1 MKQVLPTLLALF
13 GLLQLQAQTVILNV
27 THATC
32 GNSTGSIVASAF
44 GGAAP
49 YTYIWSN
56 SPGQPGPSSQNNLP
70 PGEYTVWVSD
80 SNGNSATATAEV
92 LLIPGLFPDVTP
104 TNPVWSCDATC
115 SGSFY
120 QFIPLSGGSMPYTAT
135 FDPPGPTG
143 GASPNGLY
151 FNNLCPGTTYTVTI
165 TDVNGCSG
173 AVGPLEVVG
182 DMAPQLLATTATASC
197 ASGNTGSLE
206 LLFANMDSV
215 IVVGPAGMIVVA
227 SSNPWVANNLPPG
240 TYSISAWYGT
250 GNSTPPGSTGP
261 SCTSDFTVE
270 VPLSTDPC
278 GQVSGVV
285 FADLNGDCIQDLAD
299 LGLPYRVIQIT
310 PGNNFQLT
318 DGNGNYATELFYGDY
333 MLDASFAGYGSNCVT
348 LPAAFTLD
356 AASPSA
362 VIDLPMEVLFGPD
375 VRAFLNAGVHRPGF
389 PVTYTP
395 SVHNEG
401 PYSFTDLS
409 FDLFFDPILNF
420 VSATGS
426 PILVAAGHLQWNIAA
441 LGGFSSQSFTV
452 EFTVP
457 PQASLLGVVLN
468 GNAVVTP
475 QSPDADP
482 GNDSYGITRTVIGA
496 YDPNDKLAQTDHTI
510 NDQIFF
516 LDLDSYVDY
525 TIRFQ
530 NTGTAEAINVF
541 LMDTI
546 AAEYDLST
554 LRILGTSHD
563 FEASLLPGRVLRF
576 DFPNIMLPD
585 STSDLLGSQG
595 FASFRLWPF
604 PGMEPG
610 DHLLNAADIFFD
622 FNEPIR
628 TNTSDL
634 VAEYSVGLAETVMTN
649 VRVFPNPVTERLQV
663 TLPEGNWQADL
674 VALDG
679 RIAASQD
686 SGWSEFHDRC
696 RRTGPWQLHPAPDQF
711 QYRGHAECAL
721 REGSWPAIARWS
733 IRIQANFGRAQLHT

>member
-1 MKQVLPTLLALF
+1 MKRALPTLLALF
-13 GLLQLQAQTVILNV
+13 GILQLQAQTVILNV

-44 GGAAP
+44 GGVAP
-49 YTYIWSN
+49 YTFMWA
-56 SPGQPGPSSQNNLP
+56 PDPPTGQGTSFLSDIL
-70 PGEYTVWVSD
+70 PGEYTVTITD
-80 SNGNSATATAEV
+80 ANGNSASATDEV
-92 LLIPGLFPDVTP
+92 LLIPGLFQDVTP

-151 FNNLCPGTTYTVTI
+151 FNDLCPGTTYTVTI

-173 AVGPLEVVG
+173 VVGPLEVVG
-182 DMAPQLLATTATASC
+182 DMAPQLLATNATASC

-215 IVVGPAGMIVVA
+215 IVVGPGGMIDVA
-227 SSNPWVANNLPPG
+227 SANPWVANNLEPG

-250 GNSTPPGSTGP
+250 GNSTPPGGTGP
-261 SCTSDFTVE
+261 SCSTDFTVE

-278 GQVSGVV
+278 GQVGGVV
-285 FADLNGDCIQDLAD
+285 FADLNEDCLQDLPD

-333 MLDASFAGYGSNCVT
+333 ALDASFEGYQSNCVT

-356 AASPSA
+356 AATPSA
-362 VIDLPMEVLFGPD
+362 TIDLPMEVLFGPD
-375 VRAFLNAGVHRPGF
+375 VRSFLNAGVHRPGF

-401 PYSFTDLS
+401 PYAFADIT
-409 FDLFFDPILNF
+409 FDPILNF

-426 PILVAAGHLQWNIAA
+426 PILVAAGHLQWNIVA

-457 PQASLLGVVLN
+457 PQASLLGVVLS
-468 GNAVVTP
+468 GNAAVIP

-496 YDPNDKLAQTDHTI
+496 YDPNDKLAQTDFTQ

-516 LDLDSYVDY
+516 IDLDSYVDY

-541 LMDTI
+541 LLDTI

-554 LRILGTSHD
+554 LRVLGASHD

-634 VAEYSVGLAETVMTN
+634 VAEYSVGLAETVQTN
-649 VRVFPNPVTERLQV
+649 VRVFPNPVRDMLNVQV
-663 TLPEGNWQADL
+663 PKGNWNIE
-674 VALDG
+674 VFGMDG
-679 RIAASQD
+679 RTAL
-686 SGWSEFHDRC
+686 SGRSNGELLGVDARVLAPGSYVL
-696 RRTGPWQLHPAPDQF
+696 RLIDGTGTVLN
-711 QYRGHAECAL
+711 
-721 REGSWPAIARWS
+721 AR
-733 IRIQANFGRAQLHT
+733 FVKE

>member
-1 MKQVLPTLLALF
+1 MTRVIPTLLALF
-13 GLLQLQAQTVILNV
+13 CLFQVQAQTVILNV

-32 GNSTGSIVASAF
+32 GNNTGSILASAF

-56 SPGQPGPSSQNNLP
+56 SPGQPGPSSQINLP

-80 SNGNSATATAEV
+80 SNGNSATATGEV
-92 LLIPGLFPDVTP
+92 LLVPGLFPDIVP
-104 TNPVWSCDATC
+104 AEPVYSCDGGC
-115 SGSFY
+115 NGYYNYFL
-120 QFIPLSGGSMPYTAT
+120 PLSGATMPFTVT
-135 FDPPGPTG
+135 FDPPGPNG

-151 FNNLCPGTTYTVTI
+151 FGELCTGIEYTVTV

-173 AVGPLEVVG
+173 TVGPISVEAVPLPVIVSSTIVG
-182 DMAPQLLATTATASC
+182 SC
-197 ASGNTGSLE
+197 PGGATGSME
-206 LLFANMDSV
+206 LLFNQLDSV
-215 IVVGPAGMIVVA
+215 WINGPNGWVTNVTTNPMIA
-227 SSNPWVANNLPPG
+227 TNLAPG
-240 TYSISAWYGT
+240 TYTVGGYTVPDGSGSGSAV
-250 GNSTPPGSTGP
+250 
-261 SCTSDFTVE
+261 CEFFFTLV
-270 VPLSTDPC
+270 VPVTTDPC
-278 GQVSGVV
+278 GSISGVLY
-285 FADLNGDCIQDLAD
+285 ADLDNDCDQAPVD
-299 LGLPYRVIQIT
+299 LGLPFRVIALS
-310 PGNNFQLT
+310 PGGHYTLT
-318 DGNGNYATELFYGDY
+318 DADGSYSTELFYDDY
-333 MLDASFAGYGSNCVT
+333 TLDMAVAGYESTCVG
-348 LPAAFTLD
+348 LPAPFLLNAVT
-356 AASPSA
+356 PSTS
-362 VIDLPMEVLFGPD
+362 IDLPMEVLFGAD

-401 PYSFTDLS
+401 PFGFTDLTL
-409 FDLFFDPILNF
+409 DLFFDPILNY

-426 PILVAAGHLQWNIAA
+426 PDLVAAGHLQWEIAT
-441 LGGFSSQSFTV
+441 LGGFDSRSFTV

-457 PQASLLGVVLN
+457 PQASLLGVVLS

-482 GNDSYGITRTVIGA
+482 SNDDYGITRTIIGA
-496 YDPNDKLAQTDHTI
+496 YDPNDKLAQTDFTN
-510 NDQIFF
+510 NDELFF

-541 LMDTI
+541 LIDTI

-554 LRILGTSHD
+554 LRILGASHE

-595 FASFRLWPF
+595 FASFRLWPL
-604 PGMEPG
+604 PGLELG

-634 VAEYSVGLAETVMTN
+634 MAEFSVGIAEAAQTN
-649 VRVFPNPVTERLQV
+649 VRVFPNPVRDALNIHVPQ
-663 TLPEGNWQADL
+663 GNWSIE
-674 VALDG
+674 VFSMDG
-679 RIAASQD
+679 RIALSD
-686 SGWSEFHDRC
+686 RSSGELLGLNARV
-696 RRTGPWQLHPAPDQF
+696 LAPGS
-711 QYRGHAECAL
+711 YVL
-721 REGSWPAIARWS
+721 RLIDDAGTVLNTRFMKE
-733 IRIQANFGRAQLHT
+733 